1 MLVKVKATPTHHI
14 EKANKGT
21 LVIELM
27 HLPRTLT
34 DEYVFSPP
42 SRFLIRSP
50 FSQRLLEVAGTTSL
64 YNFVATV

>member
-1 MLVKVKATPTHHI
+1 M

-34 DEYVFSPP
+34 YF
-42 SRFLIRSP
+42 P
-50 FSQRLLEVAGTTSL
+50 FKSVPDTSLARDDAKMKSLTTSL
-64 YNFVATV
+64 YNVVRCRTKI